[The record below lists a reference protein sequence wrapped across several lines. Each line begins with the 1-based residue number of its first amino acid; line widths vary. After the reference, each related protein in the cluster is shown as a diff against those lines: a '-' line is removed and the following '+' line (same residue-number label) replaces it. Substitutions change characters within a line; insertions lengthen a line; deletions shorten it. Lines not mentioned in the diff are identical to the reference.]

1 MVGILLDEDRDIKIS
16 NGTIVLGD
24 NTMDMIENIIDSNK
38 GEWKENVFLGVGIKK
53 MIAQSGNDRSI
64 ANEIVENLKRGGIDY
79 TSVSV
84 KNGKI
89 DIEI

>member
-1 MVGILLDEDRDIKIS
+1 MTGILLDEDKDIKIS

-79 TSVSV
+79 ISVRV

>member
-1 MVGILLDEDRDIKIS
+1 MTGILLDEDKDIKIS
-16 NGTIVLGD
+16 KGTIVLGD

-38 GEWKENVFLGVGIKK
+38 GEWKDNIYLGVGIKK
-53 MIAQSGNDRSI
+53 MIAQSSDDKSIGN
-64 ANEIVENLKRGGIDY
+64 EVVENLRRGKIEY
-79 TSVSV
+79 TSVRV